1 MNSRRIVV
9 GVMMALY
16 ILFGLLGI
24 FVSAP
29 NTFVGADLS
38 VYQRA
43 GNDLLSIGDP
53 YASNATAHFNFQ
65 YRYPPLLAM
74 LMPLLGW
81 PPVWFA
87 LLWGS
92 TALVFYFWWRDAG
105 WFGLAPIFMLSGPW
119 GQVLLNGNVQPLL
132 MGLLVLVPYY
142 RRVGAISLAVAT
154 MLKLHPI
161 LGVVWYLGRRDWTG
175 LAWYAG
181 AIVALLVVQAPWLA
195 EFLDFYANDPDASIT
210 LYAGW
215 GLRLA
220 GDVAWLIG
228 AGLAGIA
235 ALALARTRYGWLMN
249 IVFQLAA
256 LPRLLPTNLALLLA
270 APLPTRRRPRTLESA
285 ARQPEPVAAGSQ
297 L

>member
-1 MNSRRIVV
+1 MNPRRLVLGLMI
-9 GVMMALY
+9 GLY
-16 ILFGLLGI
+16 VLFGLLGI

-29 NTFVGADLS
+29 NTFVGADLG

-43 GNDLLSIGDP
+43 GSDLLATGDP

-74 LMPLLGW
+74 FMPLLGW
-81 PPVWFA
+81 PPIWFG
-87 LLWGS
+87 LLGAS

-105 WFGLAPIFMLSGPW
+105 WFGLAPIFMLAGPW
-119 GQVLLNGNVQPLL
+119 GQVLLNGNVQPVL
-132 MGLLVLVPYY
+132 MGLLVLVPYF
-142 RRVGAISLAVAT
+142 RRLGAVSLAVAT
-154 MLKLHPI
+154 MLKLHPV
-161 LGVVWYLGRRDWTG
+161 LGVVWYVGRRDWSG
-175 LAWYAG
+175 LRWYAG
-181 AIVALLVVQAPWLA
+181 AIVALLVIQAPWLPA
-195 EFLDFYANDPDASIT
+195 FADFYANDPDASIT

-228 AGLAGIA
+228 AGAAGLAAIA
-235 ALALARTRYGWLMN
+235 FARTRYGWLLN

-270 APLPTRRRPRTLESA
+270 APLPTRRRARTPAVARSA
-285 ARQPEPVAAGSQ
+285 TEPVAAT
-297 L
+297 

>member
-1 MNSRRIVV
+1 MNPRRLVL
-9 GVMMALY
+9 GVMIVMY
-16 ILFGLLGI
+16 VLFGLLGI

-29 NTFVGADLS
+29 NTFVGADLG

-43 GNDLLSIGDP
+43 GSDLLASGDP
-53 YASNATAHFNFQ
+53 YVSNATAHFNFQ

-81 PPVWFA
+81 PPIWFG
-87 LLWGS
+87 LLWTS

-105 WFGLAPIFMLSGPW
+105 WFGLAPIFMLAGPW

-142 RRVGAISLAVAT
+142 RRLGAVSLAVAT
-154 MLKLHPI
+154 MLKLHPV
-161 LGVVWYLGRRDWTG
+161 LGVVWYVGRRDWRG
-175 LAWYAG
+175 LRWYAA
-181 AIVALLVVQAPWLA
+181 AIVVLLVIQAPWLPA
-195 EFLDFYANDPDASIT
+195 FSDFYANDPDASIT

-228 AGLAGIA
+228 AGLAGLAAIA
-235 ALALARTRYGWLMN
+235 FARTRYGWLLN

-270 APLPTRRRPRTLESA
+270 APLPTRRGARAQA
-285 ARQPEPVAAGSQ
+285 ARTSAREPAPAT
-297 L
+297 